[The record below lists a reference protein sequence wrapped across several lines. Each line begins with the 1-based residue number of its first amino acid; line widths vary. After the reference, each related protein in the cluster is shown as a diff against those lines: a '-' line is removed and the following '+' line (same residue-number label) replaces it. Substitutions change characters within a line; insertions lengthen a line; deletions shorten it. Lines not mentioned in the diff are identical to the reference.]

1 MGKVHEYIK
10 KLRIQGGY
18 SQDEMADLMGIE
30 RSTYSNF
37 ELGKTNLFSRNLAKF
52 ARVIGKDEE
61 DILLGEP
68 RLRGYLSEN
77 DIAERLDALYE
88 KVDILSRQNETLIE
102 IINALIVKVDSL
114 KK

>member
-1 MGKVHEYIK
+1 
-10 KLRIQGGY
+10 
-18 SQDEMADLMGIE
+18 
-30 RSTYSNF
+30 
-37 ELGKTNLFSRNLAKF
+37 
-52 ARVIGKDEE
+52 VIGKDEE

-68 RLRGYLSEN
+68 RLRGYLSES
-77 DIAERLDALYE
+77 DVADRLDALSE

>member
-68 RLRGYLSEN
+68 RLRGYLSES
-77 DIAERLDALYE
+77 DVADRLDALYE

-102 IINALIVKVDSL
+102 IINATR
-114 KK
+114 

>member
-77 DIAERLDALYE
+77 
-88 KVDILSRQNETLIE
+88 ILQNVSTPFPRRWTFSPG
-102 IINALIVKVDSL
+102 KTKPSSKSL
-114 KK
+114 ML